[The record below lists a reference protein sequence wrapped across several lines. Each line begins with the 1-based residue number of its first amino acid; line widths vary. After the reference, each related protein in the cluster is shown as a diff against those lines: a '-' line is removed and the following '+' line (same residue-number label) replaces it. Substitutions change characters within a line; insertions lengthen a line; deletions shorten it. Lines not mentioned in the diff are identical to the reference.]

1 MRKTKIMVVDD
12 EHLIRWSLEQ
22 NLKKQGYEVCTAGT
36 GEDALRLAR
45 EEQPELVLLDYHL
58 PGINGL
64 EVLQRLKEIDE
75 DILVIMVT
83 AQGGLETAVN
93 TMRHGAYD
101 YINKPFNLDE
111 MAIVIRKALETSDLR
126 REVVQLRSEHKKQ
139 GPPKILGN
147 SKHMKNVLEMMAKV
161 AKSDASTVLVQG
173 ESGTGKELVAKWI
186 HYESARAEKPFVA
199 INCAAV
205 PSTLLESELFGH
217 EKGAFTG
224 ANQTRRGIFELANN
238 GTLLL
243 DEIGDATPQ
252 IQVKLLRVL
261 ETGEFMRVGGERPIK
276 TDVRII
282 AATNVDLEQAIIE
295 KSFREDLFYRL
306 NVVRLEIPPLSARS
320 EDIPLLAEHFVQ
332 QLNRE
337 LRLSP
342 GTVRLLQGYNWPGN
356 IRELAN
362 VMRRAVVICSG
373 DTILPEHLGG
383 TFLAGP
389 SAPVRGAAPSA
400 VREGD
405 PARTVSPGALIDQC
419 GNAEAL
425 EQMEA
430 EDLNRM
436 LDSLRQAQ
444 SCLLAVMRKKK
455 IVPALNALKESESET
470 IKEALAQ
477 FDGNITEAAKALGIA
492 RNTLYRKIKE
502 LGLPGR

>member
-111 MAIVIRKALETSDLR
+111 MAIVIRKALENSDLR

-186 HYESARAEKPFVA
+186 HYESARADKPFVA

-217 EKGAFTG
+217 EKGAFTDAKTSKKG
-224 ANQTRRGIFELANN
+224 LFELADG
-238 GTLLL
+238 GTVFL
-243 DEIGDATPQ
+243 DEIGDMEVGMQA
-252 IQVKLLRVL
+252 KLLRFL
-261 ETGEFMRVGGERPIK
+261 EDRTFRRIGGAKVIPV
-276 TDVRII
+276 DVRII
-282 AATNVDLEQAIIE
+282 SATNKDLLKAIEDKI
-295 KSFREDLFYRL
+295 FRNDLYYRL
-306 NVVRLEIPPLSARS
+306 QVIPIFLPALRERK
-320 EDIPLLAEHFVQ
+320 EDIIVLVNHFMETFAREFNKPIKGISSMAEKLLVE
-332 QLNRE
+332 
-337 LRLSP
+337 
-342 GTVRLLQGYNWPGN
+342 YNWPGN
-356 IRELAN
+356 IRELKN
-362 VMRRAVVICSG
+362 VIERAI
-373 DTILPEHLGG
+373 ILGNDENLLLENLPLEIVAKASQMTVPMTTFKLPPEGIDIEE
-383 TFLAGP
+383 
-389 SAPVRGAAPSA
+389 VE
-400 VREGD
+400 RE
-405 PARTVSPGALIDQC
+405 LIKQS
-419 GNAEAL
+419 L
-425 EQMEA
+425 EIT
-430 EDLNRM
+430 DWN
-436 LDSLRQAQ
+436 Q
-444 SCLLAVMRKKK
+444 SK
-455 IVPALNALKESESET
+455 
-470 IKEALAQ
+470 
-477 FDGNITEAAKALGIA
+477 AAKKLNLGIDA
-492 RNTLYRKIKE
+492 FRYRMKKFGF
-502 LGLPGR
+502 LK

>member
-64 EVLQRLKEIDE
+64 EVLQRLKELDE

-161 AKSDASTVLVQG
+161 ARSDASTVLVQG

-186 HYESARAEKPFVA
+186 HYESARADKPFVA

-217 EKGAFTG
+217 EKGAFTDAKTSKKG
-224 ANQTRRGIFELANN
+224 LFELADG
-238 GTLLL
+238 GTVFL
-243 DEIGDATPQ
+243 DEIGDMEVGMQA
-252 IQVKLLRVL
+252 KLLRFL
-261 ETGEFMRVGGERPIK
+261 EDRTFRRIGGAKVIPV
-276 TDVRII
+276 DVRII
-282 AATNVDLEQAIIE
+282 SATNKDLLKAIE
-295 KSFREDLFYRL
+295 DKSFRNDLYYRL
-306 NVVRLEIPPLSARS
+306 QVIPIFLPSLRERK
-320 EDIPLLAEHFVQ
+320 EDILVLANYFIELFTKEFNKPTKGISSMAEKLLVE
-332 QLNRE
+332 
-337 LRLSP
+337 
-342 GTVRLLQGYNWPGN
+342 YNWPGN
-356 IRELAN
+356 IRELKN
-362 VMRRAVVICSG
+362 VIERAIILGNDENLLLENLPLEIVAKGSQV
-373 DTILPEHLGG
+373 TIPMATFKLPPEGIDIEE
-383 TFLAGP
+383 
-389 SAPVRGAAPSA
+389 VE
-400 VREGD
+400 RE
-405 PARTVSPGALIDQC
+405 LIKQS
-419 GNAEAL
+419 L
-425 EQMEA
+425 E
-430 EDLNRM
+430 
-436 LDSLRQAQ
+436 
-444 SCLLAVMRKKK
+444 
-455 IVPALNALKESESET
+455 
-470 IKEALAQ
+470 
-477 FDGNITEAAKALGIA
+477 ITEWNQSKAAKKLNLGIDA
-492 RNTLYRKIKE
+492 FRYRMKKFGF
-502 LGLPGR
+502 LK

>member
-36 GEDALRLAR
+36 GEDALRMAR

-111 MAIVIRKALETSDLR
+111 MAIVIRKALENSDLR

-186 HYESARAEKPFVA
+186 HYESARADKPFVA

-217 EKGAFTG
+217 EKGAFTDAKTSKKG
-224 ANQTRRGIFELANN
+224 LFELADG
-238 GTLLL
+238 GTVFL
-243 DEIGDATPQ
+243 DEIGDMEVGMQA
-252 IQVKLLRVL
+252 KLLRFL
-261 ETGEFMRVGGERPIK
+261 EDRTFRRIGGAKVIPV
-276 TDVRII
+276 DVRII
-282 AATNVDLEQAIIE
+282 SATNKDLLKAIEDKI
-295 KSFREDLFYRL
+295 FRNDLYYRL
-306 NVVRLEIPPLSARS
+306 QVIPIFLPALRERK
-320 EDIPLLAEHFVQ
+320 EDIIVLVNHFMETFAREFNKPIKGISSMAEKLLVE
-332 QLNRE
+332 
-337 LRLSP
+337 
-342 GTVRLLQGYNWPGN
+342 YNWPGN
-356 IRELAN
+356 IRELKN
-362 VMRRAVVICSG
+362 VIERAI
-373 DTILPEHLGG
+373 ILGNDENLLLENLPLEIVAKASQMTVPMTTFKLPPEGIDIEE
-383 TFLAGP
+383 
-389 SAPVRGAAPSA
+389 VE
-400 VREGD
+400 RE
-405 PARTVSPGALIDQC
+405 LIKQS
-419 GNAEAL
+419 L
-425 EQMEA
+425 EIT
-430 EDLNRM
+430 DWN
-436 LDSLRQAQ
+436 Q
-444 SCLLAVMRKKK
+444 SK
-455 IVPALNALKESESET
+455 
-470 IKEALAQ
+470 
-477 FDGNITEAAKALGIA
+477 AAKKLNLGIDA
-492 RNTLYRKIKE
+492 FRYRMKKFGF
-502 LGLPGR
+502 LK